1 MKPDPLGRCF
11 CRESGP
17 LCSFCVEAT
26 LTRKLRRV
34 AERIGDA
41 WGRDVYRRRP
51 DGTWPHWD
59 EDTTGNLQ
67 RTAVR
72 LVVNLHTDPGILDRL
87 ARTCAYHAGVGYAD
101 ERKRRTA
108 RSS

>member
-1 MKPDPLGRCF
+1 MALDSLGRCF
-11 CRESGP
+11 CTDNSP

-26 LTRKLRRV
+26 LTRRFLRI

-51 DGTWPHWD
+51 AGTWPKWD

-67 RTAVR
+67 PTAAR
-72 LVVNLHTDPGILDRL
+72 LVAHLHGDSGVLDRL
-87 ARTCAYHAGVGYAD
+87 ARACAYHAGMAYRD
-101 ERKRRTA
+101 EQW
-108 RSS
+108 RSNRPA